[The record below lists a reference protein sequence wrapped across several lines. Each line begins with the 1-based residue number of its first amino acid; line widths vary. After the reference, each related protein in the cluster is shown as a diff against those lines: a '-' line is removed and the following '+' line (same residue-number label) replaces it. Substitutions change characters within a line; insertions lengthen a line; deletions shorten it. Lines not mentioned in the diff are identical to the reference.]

1 MKLRDL
7 GRLIKQTI
15 SEWSDDKAPTYAAAL
30 AYYTIFSI
38 APLLII
44 AVGVAGFVFGGDAVR
59 GDVHRELEGL
69 IGTSGAKVIE
79 TMMVSASKPGAGIPA
94 TTLGVVVL
102 FFGASGVFAQLQ
114 ETMNVIWKVKPK
126 PTNGIIDYLRHRFLS
141 FAMVLGI
148 GFLLLVSLVIN
159 AAIAAVFSYFQ
170 GRIPG
175 SEAAWHLVNI
185 AVSFGAVTILFAAMY
200 KILPDTPVEWRDVW
214 LGAAVTSLLFSLG
227 KLGIALYLGKT
238 SAASSYGAAG
248 SVAIVLIWVY
258 YSAQI
263 LFFGAEFTQVY
274 AKYRRQRES
283 VQRAPERSPSP
294 SRWLPTPP
302 SSGASA
308 DDRRPQA

>member
-1 MKLRDL
+1 MKPRDL
-7 GRLIKQTI
+7 WGLIKQTI
-15 SEWSDDKAPTYAAAL
+15 TEWLDDKAPTYAAAL

-59 GDVHRELEGL
+59 GDIHRQLEGL
-69 IGTSGAKVIE
+69 IGTNGAKVIE
-79 TMMVSASKPGAGIPA
+79 DMMVSASKPGAGIPA
-94 TTLGVVVL
+94 TILGVVVL
-102 FFGASGVFAQLQ
+102 FFGASGLFAQLQ
-114 ETMNVIWKVKPK
+114 ETMNVIWKVKSK
-126 PTNGIIDYLRHRFLS
+126 PTNGIIDFFRRRFLS

-159 AAIAAVFSYFQ
+159 AAIAALFAYFR

-185 AVSFGAVTILFAAMY
+185 AVSFGVVTILFAAIY
-200 KILPDTPVEWRDVW
+200 KILPDTRVEWRDVW

-227 KLGIALYLGKT
+227 KFAIALYLGKT
-238 SAASSYGAAG
+238 SVASSYGAAG

-263 LFFGAEFTQVY
+263 LFLGAEFTQVY
-274 AKYRRQRES
+274 AKYRRERES
-283 VQRAPERSPSP
+283 AKRASERSPAP
-294 SRWLPTPP
+294 SRWPPTPLSP
-302 SSGASA
+302 GAPA
-308 DDRRPQA
+308 GDRRPQA

>member
-1 MKLRDL
+1 MLRPEHSDEVRDF

-79 TMMVSASKPGAGIPA
+79 DMMVSAGKPGAGIPA
-94 TTLGVVVL
+94 TSLGVVVL

-126 PTNGIIDYLRHRFLS
+126 PTSGIIDYLRHRFLS

-159 AAIAAVFSYFQ
+159 AAIAAVFSGG
-170 GRIPG
+170 GR
-175 SEAAWHLVNI
+175 
-185 AVSFGAVTILFAAMY
+185 
-200 KILPDTPVEWRDVW
+200 
-214 LGAAVTSLLFSLG
+214 
-227 KLGIALYLGKT
+227 
-238 SAASSYGAAG
+238 ASSEIPRGRRVPAAG
-248 SVAIVLIWVY
+248 CRPRRLRALPPTTGGPEL
-258 YSAQI
+258 SA
-263 LFFGAEFTQVY
+263 
-274 AKYRRQRES
+274 
-283 VQRAPERSPSP
+283 SP
-294 SRWLPTPP
+294 PTSTPICCTNNP
-302 SSGASA
+302 GN
-308 DDRRPQA
+308 RGKMYNR